1 MITLEQ
7 CAVFAGLA
15 SNETLLGATPSALHH
30 SLLSSYLLNLGKG
43 PKFVRKL
50 IVVDIRTYLDLGAS
64 KRAAD
69 LLLVLRE
76 FLSHH
81 PEARLVRRAADRSAQ
96 FQRKTAPRYIQAW
109 APPSRL
115 ICNQ

>member
-7 CAVFAGLA
+7 CAAFAGLA
-15 SNETLLGATPSALHH
+15 SNETLLGATPSSLHH

-43 PKFVRKL
+43 PKFVRGL
-50 IVVDIRTYLDLGAS
+50 IVFDIRTYLDLGAS

-81 PEARLVRRAADRSAQ
+81 PEARLVRIAADRSTP
-96 FQRKTAPRYIQAW
+96 FQRKTAPRYIRAR
-109 APPSRL
+109 APQSHL
-115 ICNQ
+115 IYNQ